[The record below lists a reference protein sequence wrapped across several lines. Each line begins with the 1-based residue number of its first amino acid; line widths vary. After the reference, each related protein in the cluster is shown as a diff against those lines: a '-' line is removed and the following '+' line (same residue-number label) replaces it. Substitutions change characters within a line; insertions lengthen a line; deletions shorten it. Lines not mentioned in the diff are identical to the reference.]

1 MLFCKDSFPVE
12 SEYKTLI
19 KIHLDPL
26 DPLLTQANRTTMYRR
41 NEEAFSGDAPV
52 VEGAW
57 PEQQPTRDGHRL
69 LLFGLGEAAAEVE
82 GQDNE
87 EWNVPGMEKE
97 AAVT

>member
-1 MLFCKDSFPVE
+1 MIRLS
-12 SEYKTLI
+12 
-19 KIHLDPL
+19 LDPS
-26 DPLLTQANRTTMYRR
+26 LLTQVIRTIMSIH
-41 NEEAFSGDAPV
+41 NEQALSGDAPI

-69 LLFGLGEAAAEVE
+69 LFFGLGEAAAEVE

-87 EWNVPGMEKE
+87 ERNVPGMEKE